1 MSSSLSTD
9 KPILT
14 QYAKQVA
21 DFMKTSECDEESSS
35 LSKSNEK
42 PGGESLT
49 QMYEKY
55 KKMQELLAKYN
66 SGDYEESGNTISK
79 S

>member
-1 MSSSLSTD
+1 
-9 KPILT
+9 
-14 QYAKQVA
+14 
-21 DFMKTSECDEESSS
+21 MKTSEQLDEESSS
-35 LSKSNEK
+35 MSKSNDNK

-49 QMYEKY
+49 QVYEKY

-66 SGDYEESGNTISK
+66 SAEYDESATISK